1 MTDENKLDDLDERI
15 AKARGGKSDEDK
27 AEHLPKSPPPGSEF
41 LALVISGAL
50 LGYGID
56 RFFSTAPWGMI
67 FMILMGFVAGVYRA
81 NAAMKKN
88 DE

>member
-15 AKARGGKSDEDK
+15 AKARSGKNEDE
-27 AEHLPKSPPPGSEF
+27 AEHPPKTPPPGSEF